1 MRDACDG
8 RASAVVDVGHRAGDC
23 SCDGD
28 PAEEGHDDVRYPLGH
43 QLGIRAVAL
52 TDDPV
57 SDAG

>member
-8 RASAVVDVGHRAGDC
+8 RARTVVDVGHRAGD
-23 SCDGD
+23 SSRDGD
-28 PAEEGHDDVRYPLGH
+28 PAEEGHDDIGYSLRH
-43 QLGIRAVAL
+43 QFGIRAVAL